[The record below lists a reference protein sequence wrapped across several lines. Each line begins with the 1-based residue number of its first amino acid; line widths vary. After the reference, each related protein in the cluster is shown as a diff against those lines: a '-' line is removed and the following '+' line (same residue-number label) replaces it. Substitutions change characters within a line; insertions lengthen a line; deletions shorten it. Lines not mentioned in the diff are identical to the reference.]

1 MTLTEKLLLTISI
14 FALFIWAG
22 TYTFNHIDAW
32 VGIASFIVF
41 IIIFIRIIKYL
52 FKIKNNPNKKIKK

>member
-22 TYTFNHIDAW
+22 AYSFNHIDPW
-32 VGIASFIVF
+32 IGIASFIIF
-41 IIIFIRIIKYL
+41 IIVFIRIIKYL
-52 FKIKNNPNKKIKK
+52 FKNKK

>member
-14 FALFIWAG
+14 FALFIWSG
-22 TYTFNHIDAW
+22 TYVFNHIDAW
-32 VGIASFIVF
+32 IGIASFIVF

-52 FKIKNNPNKKIKK
+52 FKNKK